1 MLRKAK
7 ASLARS
13 SSHVELVQESLP
25 YFGSDAVDTLIMN
38 EADMVAAAE
47 MHATAATATLEEV
60 TLREEDP
67 KPVALAKLIDL

>member
-1 MLRKAK
+1 
-7 ASLARS
+7 
-13 SSHVELVQESLP
+13 
-25 YFGSDAVDTLIMN
+25 MN